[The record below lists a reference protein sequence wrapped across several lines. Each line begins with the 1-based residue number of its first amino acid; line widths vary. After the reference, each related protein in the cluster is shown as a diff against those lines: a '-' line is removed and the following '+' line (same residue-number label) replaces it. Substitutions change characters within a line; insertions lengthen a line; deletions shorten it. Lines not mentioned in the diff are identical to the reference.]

1 MNNRYKDKLK
11 KLDPIKGT
19 DNWNINS
26 LPIHH
31 KSRRSKNTLS
41 FIKRK
46 DILFT
51 EDRFFIRYLNIR
63 SYEIIDTKIN

>member
-31 KSRRSKNTLS
+31 KSRRSKNIIKADYLKILYLS
-41 FIKRK
+41 SIVLGKK
-46 DILFT
+46 WYINC
-51 EDRFFIRYLNIR
+51 RYVVWF
-63 SYEIIDTKIN
+63 

>member
-31 KSRRSKNTLS
+31 KSRRSKNIIKADYLKILYLS
-41 FIKRK
+41 SIVLGKK
-46 DILFT
+46 WYMNC
-51 EDRFFIRYLNIR
+51 RYVVWF
-63 SYEIIDTKIN
+63 